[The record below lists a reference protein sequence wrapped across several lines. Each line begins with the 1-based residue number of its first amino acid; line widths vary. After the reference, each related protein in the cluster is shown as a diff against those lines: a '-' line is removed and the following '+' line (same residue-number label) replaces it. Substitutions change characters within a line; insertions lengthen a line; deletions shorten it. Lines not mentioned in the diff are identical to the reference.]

1 VKIPQS
7 SPSATNDL
15 ANEIRDETEIGLDYA
30 TLAELRGDGE
40 GALDHACPLCGPDRR
55 SEYNRTRKVLRTWEP
70 SPGFITYY
78 CARCEA
84 QGYANANAAS
94 RSSSSRRAASP
105 SPRQEDPLRL
115 AHVEQY
121 WQRASPTL
129 PWSVVAY
136 FRWRGLDFK
145 NVPSGV
151 FRYRDGC
158 IVARYSDP
166 STGAPKGVWRR
177 PIDGR
182 KPTALGPMG
191 GGVIRLF
198 PEITD
203 KRLVI
208 AEGVETAL
216 AAATRITH
224 RGRPLRPAWATGCAG
239 NMRRFP
245 VIDGVEQLVILVDN
259 DASETGQRAAEEC
272 ARRWSNG
279 GREAIRLLP
288 RKLGTDFNDLLR
300 Q

>member
-1 VKIPQS
+1 VP
-7 SPSATNDL
+7 
-15 ANEIRDETEIGLDYA
+15 NETRDETEIGLDYA

-40 GALDHACPLCGPDRR
+40 GALDHACPLCGPDRQ

-70 SPGFITYY
+70 SPGFITYC

-84 QGYANANAAS
+84 QGYANAHAAS
-94 RSSSSRRAASP
+94 RSSSPRRAASP
-105 SPRQEDPLRL
+105 SPRQDDPLRL
-115 AHVEQY
+115 AHVERY

-136 FRWRGLDFK
+136 FRWRGFDLKD
-145 NVPSGV
+145 VPSGV

-166 STGAPKGVWRR
+166 STGEPKGVWRR

-245 VIDGVEQLVILVDN
+245 VIDGVKQLVILVDN

-272 ARRWSNG
+272 ARRWSDG